1 MGDGGGKYGEEGV
14 KKGFTPL
21 GLIAIIKV
29 DTNLGT
35 KTYVDSKRRKCS
47 KDI

>member
-14 KKGFTPL
+14 KKCFTPL